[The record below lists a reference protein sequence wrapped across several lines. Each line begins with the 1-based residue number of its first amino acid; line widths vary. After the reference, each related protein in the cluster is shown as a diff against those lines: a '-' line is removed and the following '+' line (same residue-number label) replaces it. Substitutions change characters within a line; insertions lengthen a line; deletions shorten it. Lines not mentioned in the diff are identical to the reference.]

1 MRLASPVQAVDEEVG
16 KEDLELEAVVRQS
29 ETLHRSGSDGNLS
42 AAGTALSGPAR
53 GGAGGG
59 AFGGNVSSS
68 SSSHNYNIVGM
79 VARPNRSALAVLD
92 QPLLSYDVTLVSQTS
107 DDRVWMISHL
117 AKRWGGPISIAI
129 FVTDEVL
136 VRNERRWLNRIANQP
151 GSYITEVHSK
161 GASGYPVNF
170 LRNTAIDRVSTTHF
184 FLTDIDLWP
193 STFSYNAV
201 LSQGEA
207 LLGNPHAALVLPAFE
222 FSAPNRSRDELDA
235 GREAIA
241 KALPDTFEGLRDCA
255 GGMEG
260 PCRCEL
266 GLDRHRTCIAA
277 PSRPAHAW
285 SIPSTSPCRI
295 FKSSTDTHLTT
306 DYTSWWRAT
315 SPRRIPCFQSLR

>member
-1 MRLASPVQAVDEEVG
+1 LVPPADEEVG
-16 KEDLELEAVVRQS
+16 KEDIELEAVVRQS
-29 ETLHRSGSDGNLS
+29 ETRHQSGSDGNSS
-42 AAGTALSGPAR
+42 AAGTAMSGPAKGSAA
-53 GGAGGG
+53 GGAYGGE
-59 AFGGNVSSS
+59 ASSS
-68 SSSHNYNIVGM
+68 GSHI
-79 VARPNRSALAVLD
+79 ARPNRSASAALD

-170 LRNTAIDRVSTTHF
+170 LRNTAIDRVRTSHY

-222 FSAPNRSRDELDA
+222 YSAPNRSRDELDA

-241 KALPDTFEGLRDCA
+241 RALPDTFEGLRDCA
-255 GGMEG
+255 GGIDG
-260 PCRCEL
+260 PCRYSSRWQWDC
-266 GLDRHRTCIAA
+266 GTGFGMPCVDRQVMRREVCPAPGTGRTRYSVAEN
-277 PSRPAHAW
+277 PAGCNLA
-285 SIPSTSPCRI
+285 
-295 FKSSTDTHLTT
+295 L
-306 DYTSWWRAT
+306 
-315 SPRRIPCFQSLR
+315 